1 MYAATVKDGLVSA
14 LEYLTLDAER
24 ERSSVSGSWR
34 FKRLYSFLRSGGRG
48 GRSPLVVRVKAVVS
62 LMLRYNPKRRS
73 GCQEA
78 AMLKLLLKEEEAGRE
93 TEPCNLDA
101 TSITVHDCAS
111 PTLAICTCTALRD
124 FCNLRLLRRRSPHSN
139 IQH

>member
-14 LEYLTLDAER
+14 LEYLTLNAGR
-24 ERSSVSGSWR
+24 ERSSLSGSWRFKLGGTILYYTWR

-62 LMLRYNPKRRS
+62 LMLRYNPRRRS

-78 AMLKLLLKEEEAGRE
+78 AMLKLLRKEEEAGRE

-124 FCNLRLLRRRSPHSN
+124 F
-139 IQH
+139 